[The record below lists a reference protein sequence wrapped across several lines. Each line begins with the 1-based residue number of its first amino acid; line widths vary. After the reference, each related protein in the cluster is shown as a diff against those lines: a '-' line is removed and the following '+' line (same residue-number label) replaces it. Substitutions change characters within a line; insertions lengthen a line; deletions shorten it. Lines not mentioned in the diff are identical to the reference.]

1 MRSRALSSASNRAA
15 VSLFNHSRSSR
26 NFHALGLQF
35 SIQSRSTTPSSCWT
49 KRIQK
54 RANFIPDRTDQ
65 RHPKRIR
72 AAAGRPPGRQSS
84 CPVGVTPERTRSSTT
99 GCSDWCSRLV
109 VHLRFPVRRAIGAA
123 IWGPRRWCSIQ
134 MLRLKISRPQCC
146 SPRII
151 SAVIP
156 GRRVRNEISVW
167 LSSLHLHASFFSRRS
182 PWHRS

>member
-1 MRSRALSSASNRAA
+1 MRLRAYFSVSQGAA
-15 VSLFNHSRSSR
+15 VSLFNHSRPLR
-26 NFHALGLQF
+26 NFHALGPQLPF
-35 SIQSRSTTPSSCWT
+35 QSRSTLRSSCWP

-54 RANFIPDRTDQ
+54 RANSIPDRTDQ

-72 AAAGRPPGRQSS
+72 AAAGRPPGCQSS
-84 CPVGVTPERTRSSTT
+84 CHAGGTPERTRSLTT
-99 GCSDWCSRLV
+99 SCSDWCSRLV
-109 VHLRFPVRRAIGAA
+109 FHLRFPVRRAIGAA
-123 IWGPRRWCSIQ
+123 PKWPRRWCSIQ

-146 SPRII
+146 SPRIT

-167 LSSLHLHASFFSRRS
+167 LSSLHLHASFFSLRS